1 MLDNLF
7 QWSNDWEMPFNIDK
21 SNILHIWKKNPEFV
35 YRWENGTL
43 KTTKEDKDVGM
54 HDHQQNFETFPQMCQ
69 GCKESWP
76 DTGSVC
82 TANILLLV
90 CYVPFLVVFLSFLQ
104 EARFHESV

>member
-54 HDHQQNFETFPQMCQ
+54 HDHQQNFETKTKAAKKADQ
-69 GCKESWP
+69 
-76 DTGSVC
+76 
-82 TANILLLV
+82 ILGQFVLLI
-90 CYVPFLVVFLSFLQ
+90 YYY
-104 EARFHESV
+104 